1 MGSSIMKGMRA
12 TVRVRAALVA
22 LAMLALA
29 CAGPQPEQSVRSSG
43 SEKANS
49 DQPAAGGGASRDFT
63 VTSFTGKDFTLSDQR
78 GSPVVLNFFES
89 W

>member
-1 MGSSIMKGMRA
+1 MMEGMRA
-12 TVRVRAALVA
+12 TVRLGAAVV

-29 CAGPQPEQSVRSSG
+29 CAGPRTEQSARSGG
-43 SEKANS
+43 SEKAS
-49 DQPAAGGGASRDFT
+49 GEQPAAGGGASREFS

>member
-1 MGSSIMKGMRA
+1 MMEGMRA
-12 TVRVRAALVA
+12 TVRVGAALVA

-29 CAGPQPEQSVRSSG
+29 CAGPQTEQRTRSSG
-43 SEKANS
+43 SEKANG
-49 DQPAAGGGASRDFT
+49 DQPAAGSGASRDFS

>member
-1 MGSSIMKGMRA
+1 MMEGMRA
-12 TVRVRAALVA
+12 TVRVGAALVA
-22 LAMLALA
+22 LALLALA
-29 CAGPQPEQSVRSSG
+29 CAGPQTEQRTRSSG

-49 DQPAAGGGASRDFT
+49 DQPATGGGASRDFS
-63 VTSFTGKDFTLSDQR
+63 VTSFAGKDFTLSDQR

>member
-1 MGSSIMKGMRA
+1 MMEAMRA
-12 TVRVRAALVA
+12 TVRLGVALVV

-29 CAGPQPEQSVRSSG
+29 CAGPRTEQSARSGG
-43 SEKANS
+43 SEKAS
-49 DQPAAGGGASRDFT
+49 GKQPAAGGGAGRDFS